1 MFLFCIAF
9 RMSQESIVSGTKG
22 LRTLGFSGFGV
33 TETLAPKRL
42 RAD

>member
-22 LRTLGFSGFGV
+22 LRTLGFSGFRAI
-33 TETLAPKRL
+33 ETLAPKRV
-42 RAD
+42 RVD